1 MSMTE
6 SHSPRPNYTLTDA
19 AKLTGVS
26 RSTIRRYRESGKFP
40 DAFRTSTGEW
50 MIPLTN
56 LLAAKLSPSRL
67 TEQDQPEQ
75 GGSVSAPVTLTPL
88 AQAAQSQAQTELAH
102 IRERLEHAERDLAV
116 ERARREGAEQT
127 LAQAIARANDLSKAL
142 LMLEA
147 GKKPAIAVEPSKPA
161 TPPAEPA
168 AEAFEE
174 TIAPAYTPA
183 KKGWWKRLMDV

>member
-6 SHSPRPNYTLTDA
+6 THSPRPNYTLTDA
-19 AKLTGVS
+19 AKLVGVS

-56 LLAAKLSPSRL
+56 LLANQLSPSRV
-67 TEQDQPEQ
+67 TGQDQPEQ
-75 GGSVSAPVTLTPL
+75 GDSVSGPVVLTGL
-88 AQAAQSQAQTELAH
+88 AQAAQHQAQTEQAH
-102 IRERLEHAERDLAV
+102 LRERLELAERELAV

-127 LAQAIARANDLSKAL
+127 LAQAVARANDLSKAL

-147 GKKPAIAVEPSKPA
+147 GKKEPIVVGPATPA
-161 TPPAEPA
+161 TPPP
-168 AEAFEE
+168 
-174 TIAPAYTPA
+174 TPAPADAEPA
-183 KKGWWKRLMDV
+183 KKGWRKWLG